1 MSAPVLRTP
10 AYVLACATVIVM
22 ISYGVRQSFGLF
34 TDVIGADLGWGRE
47 SYSVAIA
54 VQNLMLGL
62 CAPLMGALSDRYW
75 GPTRVLMLAGLL
87 YAAGIFLMSQ
97 ATTPGEMLGGA
108 GVVAGIGLAGV
119 GLPLL
124 LSIVGRVAPEQRRT
138 MWLAIVTAGATA
150 GQLALVP
157 ASQVLIDSLGWVAAL
172 VVLAAGAA
180 MIAPLAASLG
190 RNAAA
195 AGDQAGPSLAQALR
209 EARGHGGFVL
219 LVLGFFVCGLQVQ
232 FVATHLP
239 AYVKDAGGG
248 GYLAASAIA
257 VIGLFNMA
265 GTWGAGWLGDRYR
278 KKYLLSYVYLARSL
292 VVLGFIHLPV
302 GEVSVLAFSA
312 LIGLLWLGTVPLTS
326 GVVIQMFGT
335 RYLATLYGVVYLGH
349 QLGSFVGVWLG
360 GRIYDATGAYDLFWW
375 VAIVMG
381 LLAAL
386 LHWPIDDRPLAR
398 LATQD

>member
-1 MSAPVLRTP
+1 MSAPILRTP

-22 ISYGVRQSFGLF
+22 ISYGIRQSFGLF
-34 TDVIGADLGWGRE
+34 TDVISTDLGWGRE

-97 ATTPGEMLGGA
+97 ATTPGAMLGGA
-108 GVVAGIGLAGV
+108 GIAAGIGLAGV

-124 LSIVGRVAPEQRRT
+124 LSIVGQVAPEQRRT

-157 ASQVLIDSLGWVAAL
+157 ASQVLIDSLGWVTAI

-180 MIAPLAASLG
+180 TIVPLAASLG
-190 RNAAA
+190 RNAVA
-195 AGDQAGPSLAQALR
+195 AGDKTRQSLAQALR

-278 KKYLLSYVYLARSL
+278 KKYLLS
-292 VVLGFIHLPV
+292 VLYFSRAAVIGLFLFVPLT
-302 GEVSVLAFSA
+302 SFSA
-312 LIGLLWLGTVPLTS
+312 LLFGGLIGFLWLATVPLTS
-326 GVVIQMFGT
+326 GTVAQIFGA
-335 RYLATLYGVVYLGH
+335 RYLSTLYGIVFFSH
-349 QLGSFVGVWLG
+349 QAGSFLGVWLA
-360 GRIYDATGAYDLFWW
+360 GRLYDATGSYDPVWW
-375 VAIVMG
+375 LAIVLG
-381 LLAAL
+381 VAAAL
-386 LHWPIDDRPLAR
+386 IHLPIADRPVRSAN
-398 LATQD
+398 A